1 MTIDI
6 LENQLQDEKEKHK
19 EELQILEQ
27 KISEVDQNI
36 ASSSEYLVNNNM
48 KHNKVHLANWEK
60 AYL

>member
-6 LENQLQDEKEKHK
+6 LENQLQDQKEKHK

-27 KISEVDQNI
+27 IISEVDQN
-36 ASSSEYLVNNNM
+36 ASSSDYLVNNNI
-48 KHNKVHLANWEK
+48 KPNKVHLANLEK

>member
-48 KHNKVHLANWEK
+48 KPNKVHLAN
-60 AYL
+60 